1 MALIHSYGSVAP
13 VRRAG
18 EPHLLAAWWFA
29 VVCIGLSITL
39 FSQYFVPAKFTYDT
53 LVLREHLD
61 LRDLW
66 RGISYDGFVNTARIW
81 SLVFTVLP
89 EATVMPA
96 YYCLMAAGVIHLLD
110 VFDVRLARYHLLAGA
125 WIICAAFF
133 LSQPSKEM
141 IALPVALY
149 LCLARS
155 WGGRLAATL
164 LFFAYAA
171 FFRQYWAICYFYFAC
186 ILAAWRLHIA
196 GRSPWAALLLVAGF
210 VAPFAVA
217 EIFGLEP
224 LTDARTMANLYR
236 IDSPDARSA
245 FDNLFE
251 NTGAATD
258 VANAVYAWF
267 YMNVPITL
275 LVAGTPHYVI
285 FAAFQLCTLWFFVA
299 ACRGLLHDA
308 RRVGRAAASTHLR
321 CAAFVIGYSATQSI
335 FEPDFGSFLRHEIVF
350 MIPMLVV
357 VFLRGHAGR

>member
-13 VRRAG
+13 ARRAG
-18 EPHLLAAWWFA
+18 EPLLLAAWWFA
-29 VVCIGLSITL
+29 VVCIGLAITL
-39 FSQYFVPAKFTYDT
+39 FSQEFVPAKFTYDSA
-53 LVLREHLD
+53 VLREHLN

-66 RGISYDGFVNTARIW
+66 RGISYDGFVNTARVW
-81 SLVFTVLP
+81 SLVFSVIP
-89 EATVMPA
+89 EAVVMPV
-96 YYCLMAAGVIHLLD
+96 YYCLMTAGALHFVGA
-110 VFDVRLARYHLLAGA
+110 FEVRLARYHLLAGA
-125 WIICAAFF
+125 WILCSALF

-155 WGGRLAATL
+155 WGGRLVATL

-196 GRSPWAALLLVAGF
+196 GRSRWAVVFLVVGL

-217 EIFGLEP
+217 EALGLEP

-236 IDSPDARSA
+236 VDSPDARSA

-251 NTGAATD
+251 NTGTGTD

-267 YMNVPITL
+267 YMNVPVAL
-275 LVAGTPHYVI
+275 LVAGTPHYVF
-285 FAAFQLCTLWFFVA
+285 FAAFQLCTVWFFVA
-299 ACRGLLHDA
+299 ACKGLLKDA
-308 RRVGRAAASTHLR
+308 RRIGRTGTITHLR
-321 CAAFVIGYSATQSI
+321 CAAFVIAYSATQSI

-350 MIPMLVV
+350 MIPMLIV
-357 VFLRGHAGR
+357 VFLRGHASR